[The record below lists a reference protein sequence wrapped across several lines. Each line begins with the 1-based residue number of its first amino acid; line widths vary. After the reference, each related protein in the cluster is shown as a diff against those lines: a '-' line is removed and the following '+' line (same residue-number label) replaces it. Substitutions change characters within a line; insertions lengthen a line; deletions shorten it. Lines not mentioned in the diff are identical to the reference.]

1 VGLLPM
7 SPINATSGNIAGGM
21 IDSNDNGRANS
32 YSSVTGTYKLNAN
45 GSWGMTLTFGS
56 GPTTLDFDF
65 YVLPG
70 PRNPRPNRRPDPL
83 RHLHRPGRFDPPRSS
98 GSMAYQVPMSSGY
111 TNASFNGTSVSA
123 LTGANANVSL
133 TVGQTDGT
141 SGGTGGTGGLT
152 GSFDQNNNGNDY
164 LCGRIPRRLS
174 NHQPLHLRCDEQR
187 RTIHFLPAGQ
197 SDRKLAC
204 ESDSVCS
211 VRQRSESWLPA
222 RSEQLVGDHGS
233 HVPATHPQE
242 LQLHFYRAAGRLR
255 RRHSQQQRSQHC
267 ARGSELAGHLARR
280 NPTRVYVAGTQNP
293 NSVALAGSY
302 TVNDT
307 PPGTGTITLT
317 SSPLPP
323 LGANYVIYAID
334 ALPASSSND
343 VITDFMMMATC
354 VITPPATTCTAPP
367 SSIIF
372 AQQ

>member
-1 VGLLPM
+1 VG
-7 SPINATSGNIAGGM
+7 
-21 IDSNDNGRANS
+21 NDPDLR
-32 YSSVTGTYKLNAN
+32 L
-45 GSWGMTLTFGS
+45 
-56 GPTTLDFDF
+56 
-65 YVLPG
+65 
-70 PRNPRPNRRPDPL
+70 RPNNAGFRFLCFFRVHAIPDQTGDL
-83 RHLHRPGRFDPPRSS
+83 TLYAISTDPVDSTHPALS

-152 GSFDQNNNGNDY
+152 GSFDQNNNGTIISAAAFPGGSQTTNPTPT
-164 LCGRIPRRLS
+164 LRRAA
-174 NHQPLHLRCDEQR
+174 PDD
-187 RTIHFLPAGQ
+187 TFLPAGQ

-233 HVPATHPQE
+233 YVPATHPQE
-242 LQLHFYRAAGRLR
+242 LQLHFTELPGVFA
-255 RRHSQQQRSQHC
+255 RHFSNSDPSIAPVVQNLLVTSP
-267 ARGSELAGHLARR
+267 GGT
-280 NPTRVYVAGTQNP
+280 PPVYNVAGTQNP

-334 ALPASSSND
+334 AVSVPVLRM
-343 VITDFMMMATC
+343 T
-354 VITPPATTCTAPP
+354 
-367 SSIIF
+367 
-372 AQQ
+372 